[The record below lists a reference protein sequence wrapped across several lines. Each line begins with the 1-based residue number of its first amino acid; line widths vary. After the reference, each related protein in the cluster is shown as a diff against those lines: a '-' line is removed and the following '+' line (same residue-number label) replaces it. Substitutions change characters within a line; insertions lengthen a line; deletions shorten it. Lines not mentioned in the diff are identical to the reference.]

1 MILPE
6 IGYGALLLAL
16 AAALWATIASIL
28 GAWQRRPELVTSAR
42 NALFVTAGLS
52 TLAVI
57 VLLALLLTKNF
68 GVAYVNDHVST
79 YLRPAYVLAAF
90 WAGMEGSQLL
100 WLWLLAIFTALLVLR
115 QPTWDRQLRPYAMAV
130 LAFTQVFFA
139 LLLVVLS
146 NPFELLPFLP
156 AEGISLN
163 PLLQNFWMIIH
174 PPIVFAAYA
183 LWTIPFAYGLA
194 ALATGKLDAGWLLGV
209 RRWSLAAW
217 ATLGIGILIGAL
229 WAYLELGWGGYWAW
243 DPVESSSFIPWLAGT
258 AFLHSAII
266 QERRDMFR
274 AWSVGLAVLTF
285 LLTVFATFVTRSG
298 LIESVHAFAQSPIG
312 YYYLVFMGL
321 ILAAAAG
328 LMLARTREL
337 KGSGQLGDLVSREF
351 AFLVTNLLFLGSAG
365 AILLGTLWPTFT
377 EAVRGVATTLTPEN
391 YNRFMGPL
399 GLLLVVL
406 LGLCPLIEWRKISA
420 GRLLRSIW
428 IQAAVGAV
436 TAALLLLFG
445 VREVWVVAAFAVV
458 AFAAATIAIQWA
470 ADIVARMRPKRVPE
484 RQRSGR
490 ATEQNLLVATGR
502 AIRAS
507 SGRRRRYGGQLIHL
521 AILLTVA
528 GIIGSH
534 AYQDEVQV
542 VLAKGEQ
549 TEVGSYTLL
558 YKSYTYRQLE
568 ENGNKL
574 RNAALVE
581 VYRNGRRLAVMEPER
596 NLHSNVNG
604 SVTEVALRTNLKE
617 DLYLILASLEQDGLA
632 AFQVIVT
639 PMVLWLWLGG
649 LLLIAGTLVAAW
661 PAASRPA
668 TVTVPAGRESAS
680 QQAVRR

>member
-1 MILPE
+1 VILTE

-28 GAWQRRPELVTSAR
+28 GARQQRPELVASAR

-52 TLAVI
+52 TLAAI
-57 VLLALLLTKNF
+57 ALLALLLTKNF
-68 GVAYVNDHVST
+68 GVAYVHDHVST

-100 WLWLLAIFTALLVLR
+100 WLWLLALFTALLLLR
-115 QPTWDRQLRPYAMAV
+115 RPTWDRQLRPYAMAV
-130 LAFTQVFFA
+130 LAFTQAFFA
-139 LLLVVLS
+139 LLLVVIS
-146 NPFELLPFLP
+146 NPFELLPMLP
-156 AEGISLN
+156 AEGVSLN
-163 PLLQNFWMIIH
+163 PLLQNIWMIVH

-194 ALATGKLDAGWLLGV
+194 ALVTGKLDAGWLHGV

-217 ATLGIGILIGAL
+217 STLGIGILIGAL

-243 DPVESSSFIPWLAGT
+243 DPVENSSFIPWLVGT

-274 AWSVGLAVLTF
+274 AWSVGLVTLTF

-298 LIESVHAFAQSPIG
+298 LIQSVHAFAESPIG
-312 YYYLVFMGL
+312 YYYLGFMGL
-321 ILAAAAG
+321 TLAVAVG

-337 KGSGQLGDLVSREF
+337 KGTGQLGDLLSREF

-377 EAVRGVATTLTPEN
+377 QAVQDVSATLTAEN

-399 GLLLVVL
+399 GLLLVLL

-420 GRLLRSIW
+420 ERLLRNVW

-458 AFAAATIAIQWA
+458 AFAAATIVLQWA
-470 ADIVARMRPKRVPE
+470 AGIVARMRTAKE
-484 RQRSGR
+484 
-490 ATEQNLLVATGR
+490 NLLVATSQAVR
-502 AIRAS
+502 RN
-507 SGRRRRYGGQLIHL
+507 RRRYGGQLIHL
-521 AILLTVA
+521 AILLIVA
-528 GIIGSH
+528 GVIGSQ

-549 TEVGSYTLL
+549 TEVGGYTLV
-558 YKSYTYRQLE
+558 YRSYTYGQRAE
-568 ENGNKL
+568 DGNKL
-574 RNAALVE
+574 RNAAVVE

-596 NLHSNVNG
+596 NLHSNVDG
-604 SVTEVALRTNLKE
+604 SVTEVALRSNLKE
-617 DLYLILASLEQDGLA
+617 DLYLVLASIESDGLA
-632 AFQVIVT
+632 AFQVIIT
-639 PMVLWLWLGG
+639 PMVIWLWIGG
-649 LLLIAGTLVAAW
+649 ALLILGTLVAAW

-668 TVTVPAGRESAS
+668 TVTAPAGRESTG
-680 QQAVRR
+680 QQAGTSIRHQAARR